1 MLITLIWLIECEFK
15 KIFIRE
21 IRLVRG
27 ISIKKKRFRVNCYIV
42 SIILVDKD
50 GNQVDPKTLD
60 GRDDYTLVN
69 CLPYTMPEP
78 QMEYLFNDMPKIK
91 NRGQS
96 NHKYKSV
103 GKNKRKMVKASK
115 RKNRKR

>member
-1 MLITLIWLIECEFK
+1 MA
-15 KIFIRE
+15 
-21 IRLVRG
+21 
-27 ISIKKKRFRVNCYIV
+27 
-42 SIILVDKD
+42 IILVDKD
-50 GNQVDPKTLD
+50 GNEVDPKTLD

-78 QMEYLFNDMPKIK
+78 PMQYLFNDMPKIK
-91 NRGQS
+91 QRGQS

-103 GKNKRKMVKASK
+103 GKNKRKMVNASK

>member
-1 MLITLIWLIECEFK
+1 MA
-15 KIFIRE
+15 
-21 IRLVRG
+21 V
-27 ISIKKKRFRVNCYIV
+27 
-42 SIILVDKD
+42 ILVDKD
-50 GNQVDPKTLD
+50 GNQVDPKTLE
-60 GRDDYTLVN
+60 GRDDYQIIN
-69 CLPYTMPEP
+69 CL
-78 QMEYLFNDMPKIK
+78 EYDKQFKPDLGDLPNMGYVFNDMPKIK